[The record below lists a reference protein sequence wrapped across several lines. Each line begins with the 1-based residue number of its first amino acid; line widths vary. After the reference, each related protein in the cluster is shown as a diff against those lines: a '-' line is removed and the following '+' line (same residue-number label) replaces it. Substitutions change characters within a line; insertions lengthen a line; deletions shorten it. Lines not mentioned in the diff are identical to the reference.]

1 VFVSPMDQ
9 KSIVSVC
16 FGVTLNYI
24 YYY

>member
-16 FGVTLNYI
+16 FGVT
-24 YYY
+24 